1 MGQNN
6 SIKPGNIDL
15 CVVCQEEKKQGIRCN
30 GCSSTLV
37 CQDCILSM
45 CEHGICDKCPVC
57 RKLNWKKNKFKKH
70 QIVPIKT
77 GNTHIVNSSSLNIRV
92 GRIPVESRQYYCVKT
107 QICCGIIIYEFK
119 KLFCESRRETTN
131 FWMCIFRHSDHVFD
145 NCTFIC
151 CVIPFYIYFF
161 GVLSILI
168 TMPGIDWQKDY
179 CFIWMPI
186 IFGTGVSLILTWLL
200 FKCCG
205 YEFSCCPRRQR

>member
-77 GNTHIVNSSSLNIRV
+77 GNTQIVNTTSLNIRV

-179 CFIWMPI
+179 CFIWMPL
-186 IFGTGVSLILTWLL
+186 IFGTGISLILTWLL